1 VIVVA
6 SVGGEIADAL
16 SFAFGMFW
24 EILWALILGF
34 ALSSAVQAVVS
45 KGEMRRLLPDDS
57 PRSLGIACGLGAA
70 SSSCSYAAVA
80 LARSLF
86 RKGADFTAS
95 MAFEFAST
103 NLVIELG
110 IIMALLLGWQFT
122 LGEFVGGPLMIV
134 LMALLFRVF
143 LKRRLVE
150 EAREQADRGVLGR
163 MEGHA
168 EMDMSVQER
177 GPLWRRLTSPQGF
190 TATANYFVMD
200 WAAIWIDIVGGLLI
214 AGALAAWVPDSS
226 WQSLFLEHHATL
238 AKFWG
243 PLIGPVVAII
253 SFVCSIGN
261 VPLAA
266 VLWNGGISFGGVLAF
281 IFADLIVLPILD
293 IYRRYY
299 GWRVAG
305 FLLATFYVA
314 MVAAGLIV
322 EFVFDGLNLIPSER
336 KAKVIEASVTLNYTT
351 LLNIVFLVLGAT
363 LVWRYF
369 SRGGGLRMLRMMNA
383 PMAHEHAHE
392 HGHV

>member
-1 VIVVA
+1 MVLANI
-6 SVGGEIADAL
+6 GGEILQAL

-24 EILWALILGF
+24 EVLWALILGF
-34 ALSSAVQAVVS
+34 ALSGAIQALVS
-45 KGEMRRLLPDDS
+45 KNEMRRLMPDDS
-57 PRSLGIACGLGAA
+57 PRTLGIACGLGAA

-86 RKGADFTAS
+86 RKGADFTAA

-103 NLVIELG
+103 NLVSELG
-110 IIMALLLGWQFT
+110 IIIALLLGWQFT
-122 LGEFVGGPLMIV
+122 VGEFVGGPLMIV
-134 LMALLFRVF
+134 LMALVFRVF
-143 LKRRLVE
+143 LRRGLVD
-150 EAREQADRGVLGR
+150 EARVQADRGVHGR

-177 GPLWRRLTSPQGF
+177 APLWRRLTSPQGF

-200 WAAIWIDIVGGLLI
+200 WVAIWVDVFGGLLI
-214 AGALAAWVPDSS
+214 AGALAAWVPDS
-226 WQSLFLEHHATL
+226 WWRSLFLVHHGTL

-293 IYRRYY
+293 IYRKYY
-299 GWRVAG
+299 GWRTAG
-305 FLLATFYVA
+305 FLLASFYA
-314 MVAAGLIV
+314 TMVLAGLIV
-322 EFVFDGLNLIPSER
+322 EFVFDGLNLIPKQR
-336 KAKVIEASVTLNYTT
+336 DAKVIQASVTLDYTT
-351 LLNIVFLVLGAT
+351 VLNIVFLAFAGL

-369 SRGGGLRMLRMMNA
+369 TRGGGLRMLRMMNR
-383 PMAHEHAHE
+383 PLAHEAA
-392 HGHV
+392 HGHGPA